1 MDDRESWM
9 GMMKFAVLG
18 DPISHSKSPA
28 IHTAAY
34 RVLGLDWQYERFQV
48 TSNDLEKFLDERLP
62 EFAGFSATM
71 PLKERLYEIAVA
83 RDWVRDKAS
92 ATLLS
97 SNTLFRESGALAVAN
112 TDLIGASR
120 AIEGFANQVSS
131 VAILGSGATA
141 KSTALAAVTAAE
153 HVHELTLFSRRSV
166 PAEEIFD
173 VISSAK
179 PGTKCSWL
187 PIEAAADFGGA
198 DLTIN
203 TIPGS
208 ADVELEVD
216 QKFGQS
222 WIFDV
227 TYDPWPSPLA
237 SLWPEDSRV
246 SGLEML
252 VQQALEQLKLFGALA
267 KDAEATLIHKV
278 LADMRGAALAD

>member
-1 MDDRESWM
+1 
-9 GMMKFAVLG
+9 
-18 DPISHSKSPA
+18 
-28 IHTAAY
+28 
-34 RVLGLDWQYERFQV
+34 
-48 TSNDLEKFLDERLP
+48 
-62 EFAGFSATM
+62 M
-71 PLKERLYEIAVA
+71 PLKERLFEIACERA
-83 RDWVRDKAS
+83 WGLDTAS
-92 ATLLS
+92 AKLRG
-97 SNTLFRESGALAVAN
+97 SNTLYRNSEYLAVAN
-112 TDLIGASR
+112 TDFVGASR
-120 AIEGFANQVSS
+120 AIEGFASQVSS

-153 HVHELTLFSRRSV
+153 HVHELTLFSRRSES
-166 PAEEIFD
+166 AEEIFE

-203 TIPGS
+203 TIPSS
-208 ADVELEVD
+208 ADIELEVD
-216 QKFGQS
+216 LKFGQS
-222 WIFDV
+222 WVFDV

-267 KDAEATLIHKV
+267 KDAEASLIHEV
-278 LADMRGAALAD
+278 LAEMRGAALAD